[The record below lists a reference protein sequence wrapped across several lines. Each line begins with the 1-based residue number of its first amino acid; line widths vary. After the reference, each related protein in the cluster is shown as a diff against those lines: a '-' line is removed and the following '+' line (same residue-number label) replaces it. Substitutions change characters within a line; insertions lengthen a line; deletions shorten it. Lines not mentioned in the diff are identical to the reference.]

1 MNSLAGFEEVWC
13 VDTEYSAKAGH
24 QPKPIC
30 LVAHELR
37 SGRQLRL
44 WADELSLLQAAPFRT
59 DSRSLFVAYAAAAEF
74 SVFHVLGWPAPK
86 RVLDLFFEF
95 RARTNGLMTPSGS
108 GLLGALIYHGL
119 AAMTDGAKEA
129 MRDLAIRG
137 GPFTD
142 AERVA
147 LLDYCAEDVMA
158 LTRLLPEMLPSI
170 DLPRALLRG
179 RYAWAVAAMEHRGV
193 PIDAATF
200 QYLKRNWHAVQT
212 KLITEVDQRY
222 RVFDG
227 TTFKRDRFARFLA
240 AHNIPWPMLDSG
252 QLDLSDDTFR
262 SQARAYPLVAE
273 LRELRAALGQ
283 MRLFEDLAIGSDG
296 RNRASLAPFRAR
308 TGRNQPSNARFIFG
322 PSRWLRSLIQPEPG
336 LAVAYLDFISQ
347 EIGVGAALSGD
358 DAMLEAYSSGDFYL
372 AFARQAGA
380 VPPGATKSSHAEVRS
395 LFKAAALA
403 VMYGMGAESL
413 AQKIGKPTAAAAE
426 LLAIHRR
433 TYPRFWQWSQAAVDR
448 AMLTGQIQTVFGWPL
463 RVGQQGSSGRP
474 SANPRALANFPVQGN
489 AAEMLRLAC
498 CLLVERGVRVCAPI
512 HDALL
517 IESPSSEIDAVVAE
531 TQAAMAEA
539 SRVVL
544 AGFEVGVD
552 AKIVRSPARY
562 VDEAGAEFWDTVM
575 RLAGPSDGIGNL
587 ADAPPQSCGC
597 TSAIPRNR
605 AGLLRKS
612 HREVSSK
619 SIGDMCRDYRR

>member
-1 MNSLAGFEEVWC
+1 MSNLAGFEEVWC
-13 VDTEYSAKAGH
+13 VDTEYSAKDGH
-24 QPKPIC
+24 RPEPIC
-30 LVAHELR
+30 LVARELR
-37 SGRQLRL
+37 SGRELRL
-44 WADELSLLQAAPFRT
+44 WADELSRLRATPFRT

-74 SVFHVLGWPAPK
+74 SVFHVLGWPAPE

-95 RARTNGLMTPSGS
+95 RALTNGLLTPSGW
-108 GLLGALIYHGL
+108 GLLGALVHHGL
-119 AAMTDGAKEA
+119 PAMDGGEKEA
-129 MRDLAIRG
+129 MRELAIRG

-142 AERVA
+142 AERTA
-147 LLDYCAEDVMA
+147 LLDYCAEDVTA
-158 LTRLLPEMLPSI
+158 LTRLLPAMLPRI

-193 PIDAATF
+193 PIDVATF
-200 QYLKRNWHAVQT
+200 QHLKRNWHAVQT
-212 KLITEVDQRY
+212 KLIAEVDQRY
-222 RVFDG
+222 GVFDG
-227 TTFKRDRFARFLA
+227 TTFKRDRFARFLSVS
-240 AHNIPWPMLDSG
+240 NIPWPMLDSG
-252 QLDLSDDTFR
+252 QLDLTDDTFR
-262 SQARAYPLVAE
+262 SQARAYPAVAE

-283 MRLFEDLAIGSDG
+283 MRLFEDLAIGPDG
-296 RNRASLAPFRAR
+296 RNRTSLAPFRAR

-322 PSRWLRSLIQPEPG
+322 PSRWLRSLILPQPG
-336 LAVAYLDFISQ
+336 WAIAYLDFISQ

-358 DAMLEAYSSGDFYL
+358 EAMLEAYSSGDFYL

-380 VPPGATKSSHAEVRS
+380 VPPGATKATHGGQRS

-413 AQKIGKPTAAAAE
+413 AQRIGKPTAAAAE

-433 TYPRFWQWSQAAVDR
+433 TYPKFWEWSQAAVDR
-448 AMLTGQIQTVFGWPL
+448 AMLTGQIQTVFGWPV
-463 RVGQQGSSGRP
+463 RVGPQGDSGRP

-517 IESPSSEIDAVVAE
+517 IEGPSSEIDAVVAD

-539 SRVVL
+539 SRLVL

-552 AKIVRSPARY
+552 AKAIRSPARY
-562 VDEAGAEFWDTVM
+562 VDDAGAEFWDTVT
-575 RLAGPSDGIGNL
+575 RLAGPLADIGNP
-587 ADAPPQSCGC
+587 AEAPP
-597 TSAIPRNR
+597 
-605 AGLLRKS
+605 
-612 HREVSSK
+612 
-619 SIGDMCRDYRR
+619 

>member
-1 MNSLAGFEEVWC
+1 
-13 VDTEYSAKAGH
+13 
-24 QPKPIC
+24 
-30 LVAHELR
+30 
-37 SGRQLRL
+37 
-44 WADELSLLQAAPFRT
+44 
-59 DSRSLFVAYAAAAEF
+59 
-74 SVFHVLGWPAPK
+74 
-86 RVLDLFFEF
+86 VLDLFFEF
-95 RARTNGLMTPSGS
+95 RTLTNGLLTPSGW
-108 GLLGALIYHGL
+108 GLLGALVYHGL
-119 AAMTDGAKEA
+119 PAMAGGEKEA

-142 AERVA
+142 AERTA
-147 LLDYCAEDVMA
+147 LLDYCAEDVSA
-158 LTRLLPEMLPSI
+158 LARLLPAMLPRI

-179 RYAWAVAAMEHRGV
+179 RYPWAVAAMEHRGV
-193 PIDAATF
+193 PIDVATF
-200 QYLKRNWHAVQT
+200 QHLRRNWRGVQT
-212 KLITEVDQRY
+212 RLIAEVDQRY
-222 RVFDG
+222 RVFEG

-240 AHNIPWPMLDSG
+240 ARNIPWPMLDSG

-262 SQARAYPLVAE
+262 SQARAYPVVAE

-283 MRLFEDLAIGSDG
+283 MRLFEDLAIGPDG
-296 RNRASLAPFRAR
+296 RNRTSLAPFRAR

-336 LAVAYLDFISQ
+336 WAIAYLDFISQ

-358 DAMLEAYSSGDFYL
+358 GAMLEAYSSGDFYL

-380 VPPGATKSSHAEVRS
+380 VPPGATKATHGEIRS

-426 LLAIHRR
+426 LLAIHHR

-463 RVGQQGSSGRP
+463 RVGPQGSGGRP

-531 TQAAMAEA
+531 TQAAMADA
-539 SRVVL
+539 SRFVL

-562 VDEAGAEFWDTVM
+562 VDEAGGEFWDTVM
-575 RLAGPSDGIGNL
+575 RLAGPRAAIGNL

-597 TSAIPRNR
+597 TSAILRNG
-605 AGLLRKS
+605 AGLLGKS
-612 HREVSSK
+612 LKGVSSI
-619 SIGDMCRDYRR
+619 SVGGYVR

>member
-1 MNSLAGFEEVWC
+1 MSNLAGFEEVWC
-13 VDTEYSAKAGH
+13 VDTEYSAKDGH
-24 QPKPIC
+24 QPEPIC
-30 LVAHELR
+30 LVARELR

-44 WADELSLLQAAPFRT
+44 WVDELVRLRTTPFRT

-74 SVFHVLGWPAPK
+74 SVFHVLGWPVPQ

-95 RARTNGLMTPSGS
+95 RALTNGLVTPSGS
-108 GLLGALIYHGL
+108 GLLGALIHHGL
-119 AAMTDGAKEA
+119 PAMAGGEKEA

-142 AERVA
+142 AERTA
-147 LLDYCAEDVMA
+147 LLDYCAEDVAA
-158 LTRLLPEMLPSI
+158 LARLLPAMLPRI

-179 RYAWAVAAMEHRGV
+179 RYAWAVAAMEHRGI
-193 PIDAATF
+193 PIDVATF
-200 QYLKRNWHAVQT
+200 RHLKRNWHAVQI
-212 KLITEVDQRY
+212 KLIAEVDQRY

-227 TTFKRDRFARFLA
+227 TTFKRERFARYLA
-240 AHNIPWPMLDSG
+240 ARNIPWPMLDSG

-262 SQARAYPLVAE
+262 SQARAYPAVAE

-283 MRLFEDLAIGSDG
+283 MRLFEDLAIGPDG
-296 RNRASLAPFRAR
+296 RNRTSLAPFRAR

-322 PSRWLRSLIQPEPG
+322 PSRWLRSLILPQPG
-336 LAVAYLDFISQ
+336 WAIAYLDFISQ

-358 DAMLEAYSSGDFYL
+358 EAMLEAYSSGDFYL

-380 VPPGATKSSHAEVRS
+380 VPPGATKATHGEQRS

-426 LLAIHRR
+426 LLALHRR
-433 TYPRFWQWSQAAVDR
+433 TYPKFWQWSQAAVDR
-448 AMLTGQIQTVFGWPL
+448 AMLAGQIQTVFGWPL
-463 RVGQQGSSGRP
+463 RVGPQGGGGRP

-517 IESPSSEIDAVVAE
+517 IEGPSAEIEAVVAD

-539 SRVVL
+539 SQLVL

-575 RLAGPSDGIGNL
+575 RLAGPPARISNP
-587 ADAPPQSCGC
+587 ADSPPQSCGC
-597 TSAIPRNR
+597 TSAILRNR
-605 AGLLRKS
+605 AGLLSKS
-612 HREVSSK
+612 LKGVSSI
-619 SIGDMCRDYRR
+619 SIGGTCGD

>member
-1 MNSLAGFEEVWC
+1 MSDLAGFEEVWC
-13 VDTEYSAKAGH
+13 VDTEYSAKDGH
-24 QPKPIC
+24 QPEPIC
-30 LVAHELR
+30 LVARELR
-37 SGRQLRL
+37 CGRQVRL
-44 WADELSLLQAAPFRT
+44 WADELSRLRAAPFRT

-74 SVFHVLGWPAPK
+74 SVFQVLGWPAPQ

-95 RARTNGLMTPSGS
+95 RALTNGLLTPSGS
-108 GLLGALIYHGL
+108 GLLGALVHHGL
-119 AAMTDGAKEA
+119 PAMDGGEKEA
-129 MRDLAIRG
+129 MRELAIRG

-142 AERVA
+142 AERTA
-147 LLDYCAEDVMA
+147 LLDYCEEDVTA
-158 LTRLLPEMLPSI
+158 LTRLLPAMLPRI

-179 RYAWAVAAMEHRGV
+179 RYACAVAAMEHRGV
-193 PIDAATF
+193 PIDVATF
-200 QYLKRNWHAVQT
+200 QHLKRNWRAVQT
-212 KLITEVDQRY
+212 KLIAEVDQRY
-222 RVFDG
+222 GVFDG

-240 AHNIPWPMLDSG
+240 ARQIPWPILDSG

-262 SQARAYPLVAE
+262 SQARAYPAVAE

-283 MRLFEDLAIGSDG
+283 MRLFEDIAIGPDG
-296 RNRASLAPFRAR
+296 RNRTSLAPFRAR

-322 PSRWLRSLIQPEPG
+322 PSRWLRSLILPQPG
-336 LAVAYLDFISQ
+336 WAIAYLDFISQ

-358 DAMLEAYSSGDFYL
+358 EAMLEAYSSGDFYL

-380 VPPGATKSSHAEVRS
+380 VPPGATKASHGEQRS

-433 TYPRFWQWSQAAVDR
+433 TYPKFWQWSQAAVDR

-463 RVGQQGSSGRP
+463 RVGPQGGGGRP

-498 CLLVERGVRVCAPI
+498 YLLVERGVWVCAPI

-517 IESPSSEIDAVVAE
+517 IEGPSSEIGAVVAD

-539 SRVVL
+539 SQLVL

-575 RLAGPSDGIGNL
+575 RLAGPPANIGNP
-587 ADAPPQSCGC
+587 ADSPPQSCGC
-597 TSAIPRNR
+597 TSAILRNR
-605 AGLLRKS
+605 AGLLSKS
-612 HREVSSK
+612 LKGVSSI
-619 SIGDMCRDYRR
+619 SIGGMCGD